1 MDALLAVDVDTITTV
16 AVVAVV
22 VVVVAMVAVGLLV
35 ASITRKVIVIAVL
48 AVLGVALW
56 TQRASLQ
63 DCADRVKEA
72 ALQPGGTG
80 PTSCTFFGFE
90 VSVDV

>member
-35 ASITRKVIVIAVL
+35 ASITRKVIIVAVL